1 MTTAPVTPS
10 IGSLART
17 RLAGDAATALGW
29 LRALRTDDG
38 PAEVSAALDA
48 LCGLRTDLR
57 SLRPILDKAWT
68 VALRDGLDGV
78 TGTLGAVHAL
88 DGQIRLLVECGPS
101 GPAADLLDATAA
113 ERAALVSTVAAA
125 LDPETDAAL
134 AFLAS
139 GREPAPLRAA
149 APVGDPGLPAAVLL
163 PPMLHRRW
171 RKLVKET
178 PVQDLV
184 SMHRRAAELLVVI
197 EVATRLDTP
206 VIGLWPAADALR
218 NAATAALRVV
228 AANELKDRL
237 PACSTRRALARIV
250 KRRVWVTREVEKA
263 LATVAA
269 LGHLLPADDQGP
281 PKIAGGGLVV
291 RPGAAGP
298 EVLLVHR
305 VRHDDWSIPKGAT
318 APGETVQEC
327 AVREVREETGLRCRL
342 GQEIHSVVYRDRNNR
357 PKRVRFW
364 HMTPVGPA
372 GTPDPAEVDE
382 VRWVPLAAAA
392 GLLTRK
398 RDRAVV
404 TAFAREHG
412 TGRAA

>member
-29 LRALRTDDG
+29 LRALGTDDG

-48 LCGLRTDLR
+48 LRALRTDLR

-68 VALRDGLDGV
+68 VALRDGLDLV

-88 DGQIRLLVECGPS
+88 DGQIRLLAECGPS

-113 ERAALVSTVAAA
+113 ERAALVSTVPAA
-125 LDPETDAAL
+125 LDPETDAGL

-139 GREPAPLRAA
+139 GREPAPLRAK

-163 PPMLHRRW
+163 PPMLHRR
-171 RKLVKET
+171 
-178 PVQDLV
+178 
-184 SMHRRAAELLVVI
+184 
-197 EVATRLDTP
+197 
-206 VIGLWPAADALR
+206 
-218 NAATAALRVV
+218 
-228 AANELKDRL
+228 
-237 PACSTRRALARIV
+237 C
-250 KRRVWVTREVEKA
+250 
-263 LATVAA
+263 
-269 LGHLLPADDQGP
+269 
-281 PKIAGGGLVV
+281 
-291 RPGAAGP
+291 
-298 EVLLVHR
+298 
-305 VRHDDWSIPKGAT
+305 
-318 APGETVQEC
+318 
-327 AVREVREETGLRCRL
+327 
-342 GQEIHSVVYRDRNNR
+342 VVYRDRNNR
-357 PKRVRFW
+357 PKHVRFW
-364 HMTPVGPA
+364 HMTSVGPA

-392 GLLTRK
+392 GLLTPR